1 MKTIFNRLLFI
12 AAALLSVSVQAQSVA
27 EQFALDAAR
36 EYRAQARFPE
46 SSRPIALGQSDPI
59 RSSREVTRQSLP
71 GPDGA
76 APVLTVWTSGQVFQ
90 AGQSVDLFAQ
100 LTNRSMDT
108 VRLADVLR
116 NVSAKQIH
124 AQFIGENAGLIG
136 EVSYLDNGRGADTLA
151 NDGIYSARYTLP
163 MGLPAGRQPALGS
176 AESVMVKVTA
186 VTEAGDVRKA
196 AGGFQFSNPGAVLTG
211 RFTDVV
217 RNGSLVLAAQVNVL
231 AAGRYHLA
239 GTLTDLT
246 GTPVAEAQGARV
258 LTPGTQW
265 LELSYYGLAFHDRGV
280 AGALRLGSVTLTS
293 TNGMPNALGPVLSNA
308 HLTKA
313 YSLSDFTR
321 QPFNNPELL
330 DAAARIEADVI
341 KLPEATSLQ

>member
-12 AAALLSVSVQAQSVA
+12 AAALLSASVQAQSVA

-46 SSRPIALGQSDPI
+46 SSRAIALGQPDPI

-100 LTNRSMDT
+100 LTNRSMDN
-108 VRLADVLR
+108 VRLSDVLR
-116 NVSAKQIH
+116 NVSAKQIN

-163 MGLPAGRQPALGS
+163 AGRQPALGS

-196 AGGFQFSNPGAVLTG
+196 VGGFQFSNPGAVLTG
-211 RFTDVV
+211 RFTDLV
-217 RNGSLVLAAQVNVL
+217 RNGNLVVAAQVNVL

-246 GTPVAEAQGARV
+246 GTPVAEAQAAKV
-258 LTPGTQW
+258 LPVGKQW
-265 LELSYYGLAFHDRGV
+265 LELSYYGLAFHDRGA
-280 AGALRLGSVTLTS
+280 AGALRLGSATLTS
-293 TNGMPNALGPVLSNA
+293 TKGMPNALGPVLSNA
-308 HLTKA
+308 HVTKA

-321 QPFNNPELL
+321 QPFNHPELL
-330 DAAARIEADVI
+330 DAAARIEADAL
-341 KLPEATSLQ
+341 KLPVATTLQ